1 VRPTVTKFFK
11 KKKEKTLTPAG
22 IRALYLSHYNDSAT
36 PAQALPEN
44 KTTIKEAATQKRSY
58 LRNLVTSETP
68 AFLISSVEP
77 HNLAILYS
85 MAHLFTYSLHGAQS
99 FLRS

>member
-1 VRPTVTKFFK
+1 MFCKKRK
-11 KKKEKTLTPAG
+11 KKLLPLPGFDPCILVIIMAVP
-22 IRALYLSHYNDSAT
+22 N

-58 LRNLVTSETP
+58 LRNLLTSEAP
-68 AFLISSVEP
+68 AFLISSAE
-77 HNLAILYS
+77 HHDLAILYS
-85 MAHLFTYSLHGAQS
+85 MAHLFTYSLHGTQS